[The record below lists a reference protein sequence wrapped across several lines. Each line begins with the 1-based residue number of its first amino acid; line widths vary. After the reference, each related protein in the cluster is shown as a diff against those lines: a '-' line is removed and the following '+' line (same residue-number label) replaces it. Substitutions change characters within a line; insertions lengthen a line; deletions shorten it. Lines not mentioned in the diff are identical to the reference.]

1 MLGKSPNQDQSSL
14 FSPLLKDFIDMKHE
28 LVLLAQKIGWR
39 HLEQEFSKF
48 YSHTGQPSK
57 PIRFMVGCLMLKRL
71 YNLGD
76 ETLAEAW
83 VMNPYMQY
91 FCGEAHFKHTFPC
104 DPSDFVYF
112 RRRIGEEGI
121 ATIFAHSIE
130 LHGPQAQSKMVISDT
145 TVQENNTTFPT
156 DAKLAKKIIDKC
168 NSIARKEGI
177 EQRQS
182 YRRVSKQALRDT
194 YNGKHIKRRGRAKKA
209 QRKLKTYAGRLVRE
223 LFRKLDREALVQY
236 GEDLALFLQVL
247 AQKKGDKNKV
257 YSLHKPFTACIAK
270 GKAHKQYEFG
280 NKVGLMVNPESRVIL
295 AIDAYEGNPH
305 DSKTIESLLRQADKQ
320 LDYLPEEVVYDRGGR
335 GSKSILGVQ
344 ISTPSKPL
352 KRDSEY
358 QKRKKRKKFRKR
370 AAIEPIIGHLKTDF
384 RMGQNYLHG
393 KISPKINA
401 MLAATGWNLKK
412 MMERLKKETSEAIS
426 FLLRRLLG
434 KLQLLS
440 YSGTTK
446 Y

>member
-1 MLGKSPNQDQSSL
+1 
-14 FSPLLKDFIDMKHE
+14 
-28 LVLLAQKIGWR
+28 
-39 HLEQEFSKF
+39 
-48 YSHTGQPSK
+48 
-57 PIRFMVGCLMLKRL
+57 
-71 YNLGD
+71 
-76 ETLAEAW
+76 
-83 VMNPYMQY
+83 
-91 FCGEAHFKHTFPC
+91 
-104 DPSDFVYF
+104 
-112 RRRIGEEGI
+112 
-121 ATIFAHSIE
+121 
-130 LHGPQAQSKMVISDT
+130 
-145 TVQENNTTFPT
+145 
-156 DAKLAKKIIDKC
+156 
-168 NSIARKEGI
+168 
-177 EQRQS
+177 
-182 YRRVSKQALRDT
+182 
-194 YNGKHIKRRGRAKKA
+194 
-209 QRKLKTYAGRLVRE
+209 
-223 LFRKLDREALVQY
+223 
-236 GEDLALFLQVL
+236 
-247 AQKKGDKNKV
+247 
-257 YSLHKPFTACIAK
+257 
-270 GKAHKQYEFG
+270 
-280 NKVGLMVNPESRVIL
+280 MVNPESRVIL

-344 ISTPSKPL
+344 ISTPSKSL

-393 KISPKINA
+393 KVSSKINA

-446 Y
+446 